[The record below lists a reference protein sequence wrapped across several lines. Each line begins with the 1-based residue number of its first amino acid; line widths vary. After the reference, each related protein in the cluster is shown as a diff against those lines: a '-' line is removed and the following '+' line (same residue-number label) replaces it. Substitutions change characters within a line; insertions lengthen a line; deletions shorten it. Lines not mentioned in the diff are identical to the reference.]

1 MVIDQIADLR
11 SRNGRDVELPDAAL
25 QIYYDML
32 DRLYEQD
39 LRLAQVKDRS
49 DLLLRVEGE
58 AFNADPR
65 LQLVSTVFSNVTHQ
79 VTDLTKAILGLAAKG
94 RITPGAIDLGLTGIA
109 PGSLYIGL
117 KAVVGETADG
127 GGLLGEA
134 DTLYKSTKHALKI
147 IDDVAH
153 TVEGD
158 SEHVSMEEVSEVVA
172 DPRIRD
178 AALVAVQRISPSGR
192 KGFDTVS
199 FSGTQSSLKP
209 AELRSSHR
217 NAIRNSLSKPV
228 IHGDEI
234 EFSGQI
240 REIDLDARRFELRG
254 IADTKIQDLRCAY
267 RDFDGIKP
275 RSLLGATVKVRGL
288 VERAADEIPRLMSIT
303 DLQVLRPPPDDLG

>member
-1 MVIDQIADLR
+1 MVIGQIAGLR
-11 SRNGRDVELPDAAL
+11 SRGGEEAGLPDAAL
-25 QIYYDML
+25 QMYYDML

-79 VTDLTKAILGLAAKG
+79 VTDLTKAILGFAAKG
-94 RITPGAIDLGLTGIA
+94 RVTPGAIDLGLTGIA

-117 KAVVGETADG
+117 KAVVGVTADG
-127 GGLLGEA
+127 GALLGEA

-147 IDDVAH
+147 IVDVAH

-158 SEHVSMEEVSEVVA
+158 SEHVSMEDVSEVVS

-199 FSGTQSSLKP
+199 VSGMQSSSKP
-209 AELRSSHR
+209 AELRSTHR
-217 NAIRNSLSKPV
+217 TAIRNSLSKPV
-228 IHGDEI
+228 IRGDEI
-234 EFSGQI
+234 EFSGQV

-254 IADTKIQDLRCAY
+254 ITNTEIQDLRCAY
-267 RDFDGIKP
+267 RDFDGVKP

-303 DLQVLRPPPDDLG
+303 DLQVLKAPPDDLG